1 MIFSVE
7 RAKLLD
13 AVSRLQRV
21 VSTKSSMPVLEGI
34 LISAEQGKVTLA
46 SYNLEMGMKKE
57 IYAKCDEEGDIVINA
72 RLLAD
77 ILRRMNSLQVEIT
90 ADEKLLCRIT
100 GGEAVFD
107 IMGMAA
113 IDFPEMPS
121 VADGTRITVNSE
133 TFSDMVKGTIFAVA
147 QTEGTRPILTGIDIS
162 VTDGVLQFVAI
173 DGCRLAIRRQKVDV
187 AEDIEFIA
195 SGRAIGEAVKLIGE
209 ETEDIDILVGK
220 RLISFNIDGYMFISR
235 LLEGEF
241 VNYQKTIPTE
251 HKQMVI
257 VKTKE
262 LIEIIERVSLLINDF
277 LTSPIRCYFNETDVT
292 FNCTTTMGR
301 ATERLEISLEGESF
315 EIGMNSRLLLEAL
328 KAIDEPLVKIMF
340 NGPNVGVVLCQPEE
354 ENNDYIYM
362 VMPMRLKNGRD

>member
-13 AVSRLQRV
+13 AVSKLQRV
-21 VSTKSSMPVLEGI
+21 VSSKSSMPVLEGI

-57 IYAKCDEEGDIVINA
+57 IYSRCEEEGDIVINA

-77 ILRRMNSLQVEIT
+77 ILRRMNSIQVEIR

-121 VADGTRITVNSE
+121 VADGSKITLSGE
-133 TFSDMVKGTIFAVA
+133 TFSEMVKGTIFAVA
-147 QTEGTRPILTGIDIS
+147 QTEGSRPVLTGIDVS
-162 VTDGVLQFVAI
+162 VNEGVLQFVAI
-173 DGCRLAIRRQKVDV
+173 DGYRLAIRRQKVDV
-187 AEDIEFIA
+187 AENIEFIA
-195 SGRAIGEAVKLIGE
+195 SGRAIGEAVKLIGD
-209 ETEDIDILVGK
+209 ETEEIDILVGK
-220 RLISFNIDGYMFISR
+220 RLISFDIDGYIFISR

-241 VNYQKTIPTE
+241 VNYQKTIPSE
-251 HKQMVI
+251 HKQMVV

-262 LIEIIERVSLLINDF
+262 IIEIIERVSLLISDF
-277 LTSPIRCYFNETDVT
+277 QTSPIRCYFNENEVT
-292 FNCTTTMGR
+292 FNCNTAMGR
-301 ATERLEISLEGESF
+301 ATERMEIDFEGESF
-315 EIGMNSRLLLEAL
+315 EIGMNSRLLLDAL
-328 KAIDEPLVKIMF
+328 KAIDDSFVKILF
-340 NGPNVGVVLCQPEE
+340 NGSNLGVVLRQPEE
-354 ENNDYIYM
+354 ENNDYLYM